1 MRAGR
6 GGVLARGP
14 RSVSEQRASACGRAG
29 SGSAR
34 AYADWEGRCSA
45 RNRRKRSACRGT
57 GWAGLAGP
65 AGRER
70 SGLGRLGWCGKE

>member
-1 MRAGR
+1 M
-6 GGVLARGP
+6 LAA
-14 RSVSEQRASACGRAG
+14 V
-29 SGSAR
+29 AR

-45 RNRRKRSACRGT
+45 RNRRKRSVCRGT

-70 SGLGRLGWCGKE
+70 SGLGRLGWCGKEEHGPHAGPTGLKVGQAEGGLLG